1 MSITAT
7 KPTQYTADDSYKSAC
22 LSAIA
27 LLKAGMQEE
36 ELVGYATIDGHMVH
50 HVEVASAVNKGAG
63 IFIGDYFV
71 GLADSYHS
79 ISLTAPFI
87 RY

>member
-1 MSITAT
+1 MNITANKT
-7 KPTQYTADDSYKSAC
+7 TQYMAENCYKSAC

-27 LLKAGMQEE
+27 LLKAGTMEE
-36 ELVGYATIDGHMVH
+36 DLVGYATIDGNMVH
-50 HVEVASAVNKGAG
+50 HVEVASAVNNGAG

-71 GLADSYHS
+71 GFADSYHS

>member
-1 MSITAT
+1 MNTT
-7 KPTQYTADDSYKSAC
+7 VHKGTQKLSESCYKSAC

-27 LLKAGMQEE
+27 LLKAGTQEE
-36 ELVGYATIDGHMVH
+36 EHVGFATIDGNMIH

-71 GLADSYHS
+71 GFADNYHS

>member
-1 MSITAT
+1 MEITA
-7 KPTQYTADDSYKSAC
+7 KKLTQHMAESCYKSAC
-22 LSAIA
+22 LSALA
-27 LLKAGMQEE
+27 LLKADTMEE
-36 ELVGYATIDGHMVH
+36 DLVGYATIDGNMVH
-50 HVEVASAVNKGAG
+50 HVEVASAVNNGAG

>member
-1 MSITAT
+1 MNVTFTASPQKT
-7 KPTQYTADDSYKSAC
+7 VGNCYKSTC

-27 LLKAGMQEE
+27 TLRAGTQEE

-50 HVEVASAVNKGAG
+50 HVEVASAVNNGAG

-71 GLADSYHS
+71 GFADNGHA

>member
-1 MSITAT
+1 MNTTVHQS
-7 KPTQYTADDSYKSAC
+7 TQKLVESCYKSDC

-27 LLKAGMQEE
+27 ALKAGTHEE
-36 ELVGYATIDGHMVH
+36 EHVGYATIDGNMIH

-71 GLADSYHS
+71 GFADNYHS
-79 ISLTAPFI
+79 ISLHTPFI

>member
-1 MSITAT
+1 MNTTLHQSSQMLTE
-7 KPTQYTADDSYKSAC
+7 SCYKSAC

-27 LLKAGMQEE
+27 LLKAGTHEE
-36 ELVGYATIDGHMVH
+36 EHVGFATIDGNMIH
-50 HVEVASAVNKGAG
+50 HVEVASAVNNGAG

-71 GLADSYHS
+71 GFADNYKS
-79 ISLTAPFI
+79 ISLTSPFI